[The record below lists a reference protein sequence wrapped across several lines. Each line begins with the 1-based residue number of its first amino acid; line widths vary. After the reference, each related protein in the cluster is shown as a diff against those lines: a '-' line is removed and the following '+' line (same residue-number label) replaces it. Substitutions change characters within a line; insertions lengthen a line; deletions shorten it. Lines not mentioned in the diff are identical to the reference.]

1 VRALHRRATSSS
13 WVGGVKAFVVRLAV
27 AVASLALAGGAC
39 ATLAPRA
46 SAGGPRA
53 TLAQE
58 RALSERYAPLVR
70 LVAGRR
76 GCGPGLHY
84 VPIDVDVLFGEP
96 TVALRGPWGN
106 DLVEIAPQAKDLG
119 RGLWGYHLDFPG
131 NALQPGCDYL
141 DWQQQLG
148 AERMPTTYAH
158 VATDPA
164 HPGELALQYWFF
176 YVFNDWNNLHEGD
189 WEMIQLVFDAPTVAA
204 ALRRPPVEVGYSQ
217 HEGAERAAWDDTK
230 LERVDGTHPVVHPAD
245 GSHANFFGEGL
256 YLGSS
261 AKEGVGC
268 DDTRGP
274 TVDVRPKV
282 VTIPSSE
289 AAAHSQYPWIAFE
302 GRWGE
307 LRPAFF
313 NGPEGPNLK
322 EQWTHPITWAANWR
336 SRSYTV
342 PASTVFGPGAT
353 GFFCGAVAHGSRSLV
368 QLVANPVEFS
378 LVLAGIA
385 LVVLVL
391 LTRTTWRPTAPLRLA
406 RRRAWGQTLSAAGR
420 MYVARWPLFVG
431 LGVLFVPIGLLISLL
446 QALLLHT
453 TSVLGLEAGHGSSGV
468 TAFVALALGT
478 TLTLLGLG
486 LVIAAT
492 ARALVEIDAGREA
505 GPIQAYRLSL
515 ARAPRLFGAL
525 LLAVVVVSLLASSLY
540 LLPIAVW
547 LAGRW
552 ALVVPVVE
560 LEDIGAIAALRR
572 SRRLVRRHWLKV
584 ASLVVAGGGLVLLL
598 GPLIGALLI
607 LATSAPFWLVNVVA
621 GAIYALAMPFVALT
635 TAYLYFDCRV
645 RDDLRTEEVGDRL
658 PAEIGLS
665 IRS

>member
-1 VRALHRRATSSS
+1 MKTLVLTIAA
-13 WVGGVKAFVVRLAV
+13 AA
-27 AVASLALAGGAC
+27 AALALAGSA
-39 ATLAPRA
+39 RA
-46 SAGGPRA
+46 G
-53 TLAQE
+53 LAQE
-58 RALSERYAPLVR
+58 RALAERYAPVVR
-70 LVAGRR
+70 LVAGGE
-76 GCGPGLHY
+76 GCGGLHY
-84 VPIDVDVLFGEP
+84 VPIDVDHLFGEP

-106 DLVEIAPQAKDLG
+106 DLVEIAPKATDLG

-131 NALQPGCDYL
+131 DALQPGCDYL
-141 DWQQQLG
+141 DWQQHLG
-148 AERMPTTYAH
+148 AERTPTAYAH
-158 VATDPA
+158 VVTDPA
-164 HPGELALQYWFF
+164 HPGKLALQYWFF
-176 YVFNDWNNLHEGD
+176 YIFNDWNNLHEGD
-189 WEMIQLVFDAPTVAA
+189 WEMIQLVFDAPTAAA
-204 ALRRPPVEVGYSQ
+204 ALQTSPVEVGYSQ
-217 HEGAERAAWDDTK
+217 HEGAERATWDDSK

-245 GSHANFFGEGL
+245 GSHANFYGAAL

-274 TVDVRPKV
+274 TVDVHPKV
-282 VTIPSSE
+282 VTIPSAE
-289 AAAHSQYPWIAFE
+289 AAARSSYPWIAFE

-322 EQWTHPITWAANWR
+322 EQWTHPITWAEDWR

-342 PASTVFGPGAT
+342 PGGSVFGPAAT
-353 GFFCGAVAHGSRSLV
+353 GFFCGAVAQGSRSLV

-378 LVLAGIA
+378 LVLGGIV
-385 LVVLVL
+385 LVVLFL
-391 LTRTTWRPTAPLRLA
+391 LTRTTWRPAAPLHLA
-406 RRRAWGQTLSAAGR
+406 RRRAWGQTLAAAGR
-420 MYVARWPLFVG
+420 MYAERWPLFVG
-431 LGVLFVPIGLLISLL
+431 LGALFVPIGLLVSLL

-453 TSVLGLEAGHGSSGV
+453 TSVLAVQVGHGSGSV
-468 TAFVALALGT
+468 AAFLALALGT

-492 ARALVEIDAGREA
+492 SRALLEMDAGRRV
-505 GPIQAYRLSL
+505 GPIEAYRLSIL
-515 ARAPRLFGAL
+515 RAPRLFGAL
-525 LLAVVVVSLLASSLY
+525 LVAVVVVSLLGSSLY

-560 LEDIGAIAALRR
+560 LEDLGALASLRR
-572 SRRLVRRHWLKV
+572 SRLLVRGHWLKV

-598 GPLIGALLI
+598 GPIVGALLI

-621 GAIYALAMPFVALT
+621 GAIYAVAMPFVALT
-635 TAYLYFDCRV
+635 TAYLYYDCRV
-645 RDDLRTEEVGDRL
+645 RDELRTDETGDRL

-665 IRS
+665 A

>member
-1 VRALHRRATSSS
+1 MKTLVLTIAA
-13 WVGGVKAFVVRLAV
+13 AA
-27 AVASLALAGGAC
+27 AALALAGSA
-39 ATLAPRA
+39 RA
-46 SAGGPRA
+46 DLP
-53 TLAQE
+53 QE
-58 RALSERYAPLVR
+58 RALAERYAPVVR
-70 LVAGRR
+70 LVAGGE
-76 GCGPGLHY
+76 GCGGLHY
-84 VPIDVDVLFGEP
+84 VPIDVDHLFGEP

-106 DLVEIAPQAKDLG
+106 DLVEIAPKATDLG

-131 NALQPGCDYL
+131 DALQPGCDYL
-141 DWQQQLG
+141 DWQQHLG
-148 AERMPTTYAH
+148 AERTPTAYAH
-158 VATDPA
+158 VVTDPA
-164 HPGELALQYWFF
+164 HPGKLALQYWFF
-176 YVFNDWNNLHEGD
+176 YIFNDWNNLHEGD
-189 WEMIQLVFDAPTVAA
+189 WEMIQLVFDAPTAAA
-204 ALRRPPVEVGYSQ
+204 ALQTSPVEVGYSQ
-217 HEGAERAAWDDTK
+217 HEGAERATWDDSK

-245 GSHANFFGEGL
+245 GSHANFYGEAL

-274 TVDVRPKV
+274 TVDVHPKV
-282 VTIPSSE
+282 VTIPSAE
-289 AAAHSQYPWIAFE
+289 AAARSSYPWIAFE

-322 EQWTHPITWAANWR
+322 EQWTHPITWAEDWR

-342 PASTVFGPGAT
+342 PGGSVFGPAAT
-353 GFFCGAVAHGSRSLV
+353 GFFCGAVAQGSRSLV

-378 LVLAGIA
+378 LVLGGIA
-385 LVVLVL
+385 LVVLFL
-391 LTRTTWRPTAPLRLA
+391 LTRTTWRPAAPLHLA
-406 RRRAWGQTLSAAGR
+406 RRRAWGQTLAAAGR
-420 MYVARWPLFVG
+420 MYAERWPLFVG
-431 LGVLFVPIGLLISLL
+431 LGVLFVPIGLLVSLL

-453 TSVLGLEAGHGSSGV
+453 TSVLAVQVGHGSGSV
-468 TAFVALALGT
+468 AAFLALALGT

-492 ARALVEIDAGREA
+492 SRALLEMDAGRRV
-505 GPIQAYRLSL
+505 GPIEAYRLSIL
-515 ARAPRLFGAL
+515 RAPRLFGAL
-525 LLAVVVVSLLASSLY
+525 LVAVVVVSLLGSSLY

-560 LEDIGAIAALRR
+560 LEDLGALASLRR
-572 SRRLVRRHWLKV
+572 SRLLVRGHWLKV

-598 GPLIGALLI
+598 GPIVGALLI

-621 GAIYALAMPFVALT
+621 GAIYAVAMPFVALT
-635 TAYLYFDCRV
+635 TAYLYYDCRV
-645 RDDLRTEEVGDRL
+645 RDELRTDETGDRL

-665 IRS
+665 A